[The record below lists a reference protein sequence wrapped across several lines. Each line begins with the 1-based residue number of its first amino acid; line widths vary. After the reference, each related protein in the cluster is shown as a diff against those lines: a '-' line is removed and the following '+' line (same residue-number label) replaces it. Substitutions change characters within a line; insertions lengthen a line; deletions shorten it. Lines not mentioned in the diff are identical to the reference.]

1 MIFEIFIINYHCEML
16 FVPPEYIQS
25 QIMKH
30 GISDWKSVS
39 YIEKLMNLN
48 DRKYLSENLQN
59 CLKEIDIKYIPDI
72 IGFHRD
78 HKDRH
83 FQLIDLYQF
92 EQKQIYDRSF
102 YGMIKKFFNYL
113 IIIISIII
121 IINLIFNLNN
131 NKDEILLLKKEI
143 MELNKKLLLSNRKDD
158 YIIFKTK

>member
-1 MIFEIFIINYHCEML
+1 ML
-16 FVPPEYIQS
+16 FVPPEYLQS
-25 QIMKH
+25 QIIQH

-48 DRKYLSENLQN
+48 DRKYLSKNLQN
-59 CLKEIDIKYIPDI
+59 CLKEIDIKYIPNI
-72 IGFHRD
+72 VGFHRD

-113 IIIISIII
+113 VIIISIII
-121 IINLIFNLNN
+121 IINLIFNINFNDNN
-131 NKDEILLLKKEI
+131 NNEILLLKKEI
-143 MELNKKLLLSNRKDD
+143 MELNKKLLLLSNSNRKDD
-158 YIIFKTK
+158 YIIFKTI

>member
-1 MIFEIFIINYHCEML
+1 ML
-16 FVPPEYIQS
+16 FVPHDHIRH
-25 QIMKH
+25 QIRQH
-30 GISDWKSVS
+30 GITDWKNVS

-83 FQLIDLYQF
+83 IQLIDLYQL
-92 EQKQIYDRSF
+92 EQKIIYDRSF

-113 IIIISIII
+113 VIIISIII
-121 IINLIFNLNN
+121 IINLIFNFNDNN
-131 NKDEILLLKKEI
+131 DDKIILLKKEI
-143 MELNKKLLLSNRKDD
+143 QKLKR
-158 YIIFKTK
+158 

>member
-1 MIFEIFIINYHCEML
+1 ML
-16 FVPPEYIQS
+16 FVPPYYLSNILTESRY
-25 QIMKH
+25 
-30 GISDWKSVS
+30 GITDWKSVS

-48 DRKYLSENLQN
+48 DRKYLSDNLQN

-83 FQLIDLYQF
+83 IQLIDLYQF

-121 IINLIFNLNN
+121 IIN
-131 NKDEILLLKKEI
+131 DEILLLKKEI
-143 MELNKKLLLSNRKDD
+143 MELKKELLSNSNRKDD

>member
-1 MIFEIFIINYHCEML
+1 ML
-16 FVPPEYIQS
+16 FVPPEYLLH
-25 QIMKH
+25 QIRQH
-30 GISDWKSVS
+30 GITDWKSVS

-48 DRKYLSENLQN
+48 DRKYLSKNLQN

-72 IGFHRD
+72 IGFHR
-78 HKDRH
+78 HQKDRH
-83 FQLIDLYQF
+83 IQLIDLYQF

-121 IINLIFNLNN
+121 IINLIFNFNFNFNN
-131 NKDEILLLKKEI
+131 NNDEILLLKKEI
-143 MELNKKLLLSNRKDD
+143 LELKKELLLSNLNKDD